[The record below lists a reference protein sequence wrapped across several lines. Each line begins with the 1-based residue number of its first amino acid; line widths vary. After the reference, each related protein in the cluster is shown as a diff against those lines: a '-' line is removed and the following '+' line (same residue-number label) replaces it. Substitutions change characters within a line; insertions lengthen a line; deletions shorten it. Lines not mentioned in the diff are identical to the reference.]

1 MGRFARNKGVH
12 KATFETIKWTRNRAA
27 IWNRFSGGG
36 CRYCTVR
43 AAQQVCMLSTQ
54 MLQAAHVEVLGNQ
67 SVCGLHPSCSET
79 RGRLHAAPSHTP
91 AMLHP
96 SGIQTATGLQAYHRQ
111 MAGRPPPDN
120 QETAGSS
127 PPDCRPTAASPPPAR
142 SHTAGTLL
150 PYCGQ
155 IAAGQTPGSQQ
166 HATILRADSRQT
178 LGSSRTGQQADC
190 SQSVPV
196 LRPDTCQ
203 SDTSTPV

>member
-1 MGRFARNKGVH
+1 MEPFFGGRVPLLH
-12 KATFETIKWTRNRAA
+12 C
-27 IWNRFSGGG
+27 SG
-36 CRYCTVR
+36 
-43 AAQQVCMLSTQ
+43 STTSMYVVNSDQ

-79 RGRLHAAPSHTP
+79 QTRGRLHAASSHPP

-178 LGSSRTGQQADC
+178 FGSSRTGQQADC